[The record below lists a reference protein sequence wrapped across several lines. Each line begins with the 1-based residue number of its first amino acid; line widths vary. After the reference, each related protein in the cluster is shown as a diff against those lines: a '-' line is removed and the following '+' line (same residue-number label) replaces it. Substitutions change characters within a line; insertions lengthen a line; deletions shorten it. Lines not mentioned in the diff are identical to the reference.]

1 MGAEDSAREWRKGDS
16 EEWPTEHTEYTERG
30 AGSGGVAGGSREG
43 GGVFYH
49 ERRDGRRAGPET
61 LPANCAKGRERG
73 SGDSEEWPTEHTE
86 YTERGR
92 RGGNRRNGK
101 GDEDGMFAHGT
112 HGKGEG
118 GGRDPE
124 TEAGENSGAGGRRT

>member
-49 ERRDGRRAGPET
+49 ERRDGRRAGAGDVARELREGT
-61 LPANCAKGRERG
+61 RTAKRGFGRV
-73 SGDSEEWPTEHTE
+73 
-86 YTERGR
+86 
-92 RGGNRRNGK
+92 
-101 GDEDGMFAHGT
+101 AHGT
-112 HGKGEG
+112 HGKGED